1 MNRFS
6 WTGGRRRIAAS
17 CLFAMTLI
25 SSAVGLNATHAQAE
39 REVTF
44 PPSLPSG
51 ESVAT
56 DRSPRFLEPS
66 KTLKKGVAVAET
78 PPTVDFLYYP
88 GQDYPGEPWS
98 VWGDGTFADGKYVS
112 AIGDHLAIGLKGDG
126 SRGNGTARVFAY
138 DPQAKS
144 FSLLADTTKTLA
156 LPRNVYSPGK
166 IHSRID
172 QGSDGWLYFATHR
185 GSEKV
190 TTDENGYAGD
200 WILRCRVDGSTD
212 GGSCEVVA
220 QAPVPK
226 HAMPASILDPERL
239 IFYGG
244 TAAGLNSGDAPD
256 DIRFFAYDLAER
268 KLLYTEPEGPA
279 RALMFSLSTGRVYW
293 TQGKQGIADGAV
305 LMRYRPDENGGKP
318 KKVAGDVP
326 GLRAATAETPQGLIY
341 AVSQGGEDG
350 STLWSF
356 DPKSESIEK
365 LGPAAVDEPS
375 YITTIDADPS
385 GRYLYYVPGAHGD
398 SVEGDSA
405 IVQFDTRTKRK
416 KILAFLNP
424 FYAENYGVEL
434 KGTFGAAL
442 DENGETLFVTW
453 NVSRGSRHWET
464 CALTA
469 IHIPATERETE
480 GER

>member
-6 WTGGRRRIAAS
+6 RTGGRRRIAAAS
-17 CLFAMTLI
+17 LFATMLA
-25 SSAVGLNATHAQAE
+25 SWAFGLNATYAQAD

-44 PPSLPSG
+44 PPALPG
-51 ESVAT
+51 GQSVAT
-56 DRSPRFLEPS
+56 DQSPKFLEPS
-66 KTLKKGVAVAET
+66 ETLKKDVAVAKT

-98 VWGDGTFADGKYVS
+98 VWGDGTFADRKYVS

-126 SRGNGTARVFAY
+126 SHGNGTARAFAY

-144 FSLLADTTKTLA
+144 FSLIADTTRTLA
-156 LPRNVYSPGK
+156 LSRQVYAPGK

-190 TTDENGYAGD
+190 TTDANGYAGD
-200 WILRCRVDGSTD
+200 WIMRCRTD
-212 GGSCEVVA
+212 GESCEVVA
-220 QAPVPK
+220 HAPVSK
-226 HAMPASILDPERL
+226 HAIPASILDPERL

-256 DIRFFAYDLAER
+256 DIRFFAYDLGDR
-268 KLLYTEPEGPA
+268 KLLYAEPEGPA
-279 RALMFSLSTGRVYW
+279 RALMFSPSTGRVYW

-341 AVSQGGEDG
+341 AVSQGGESG

-356 DPKSESIEK
+356 DPKTESIEK
-365 LGPAAVDEPS
+365 LGPAAVDGPT

-405 IVQFDTRTKRK
+405 IVQYDTQTRRK
-416 KILAFLNP
+416 KVLAFLNP
-424 FYAENYGVEL
+424 YYADKYSVEL
-434 KGTFGAAL
+434 KGTFGSAL
-442 DENGETLFVTW
+442 DDQGETLFVTW

-469 IHIPATERETE
+469 IHLPASERETE
-480 GER
+480 EGR